1 MQTTGEGLRRLA
13 DAWFEREMTMGR
25 KTGRRWTAAVGAV
38 LVATSLAACG
48 GDGDGDDAAA
58 GTKVGYSATSLG
70 DAYRVILAKQA
81 EIGAKEEG
89 LDLQA
94 PTDANNDPAKQITDV
109 TTMLSQGVDGVMM
122 VVLDSKA
129 IKPALDRAEKKG
141 VPVVA
146 IDQGPADGKVAIT
159 VRGDSVLMG
168 RQSCEMLAEQLDGKG
183 KVLELQGALDGLVGR
198 ERSEG
203 FNACMKEKYPGITVV
218 SKPTQWLQEKAS
230 TAAQTVLSTDKAV
243 NGVFL
248 ASDAAMLPG
257 IIKVLERM
265 GRLKPAGTSGHLP
278 LVTIDGSPYALEQ
291 VRKGYVDGLVSQPLS
306 DYARWAAHYMKRSL
320 DGEAIETGK
329 TDHDSEIIEENG
341 NLSDVLPTPTVTK
354 ENVDDP
360 ALWGNQAGGDAGSGD
375 ATR

>member
-1 MQTTGEGLRRLA
+1 M
-13 DAWFEREMTMGR
+13 DW
-25 KTGRRWTAAVGAV
+25 KTGRRWGIALGASTAIAVG
-38 LVATSLAACG
+38 LAACG
-48 GDGDGDDAAA
+48 GDDESGGEQSSA
-58 GTKVGYSATSLG
+58 GAKVGYSATSLG

-81 EIGAKEEG
+81 EIGAKAEG
-89 LDLQA
+89 LDLQP

-109 TTMLSQGVDGVMM
+109 TTMLGQGIEGVMM

-129 IKPALDRAEKKG
+129 IKPALDRAEARG

-146 IDQGPADGKVAIT
+146 IDQGPVDGKVAMT

-168 RQSCEMLAEQLDGKG
+168 QQSCEMLGEQLDGKG

-203 FNACMKEKYPGITVV
+203 FNACMKEKFPGITVV
-218 SKPTQWLQEKAS
+218 SKPTTWLQEKAT
-230 TAAQTVLSTDKAV
+230 TATQTVLSTDKDV
-243 NGVFL
+243 NGLFL

-257 IIKVLERM
+257 VIKVLERLD
-265 GRLKPAGTSGHLP
+265 RLKPAGEPGHLP

-306 DYARWAAHYMKRSL
+306 DYARWAAHYMKRALS
-320 DGEAIETGK
+320 GESFEPGE
-329 TDHDSEIIEENG
+329 TDHDSTIVEENG

-354 ENVDDP
+354 ENVDDD
-360 ALWGNQAGGDAGSGD
+360 ALWGNQAGDAS
-375 ATR
+375 